1 MSLFLLLIKKF
12 AVSMLSP
19 CIFVF
24 RFFFSFFFPVHWLN
38 RVQKGNLNIHP
49 ITCLRTGSWS
59 GSASGSGFLPVSQ
72 FPCSFCFLGSFYLSL
87 ILVFIFLIFG
97 TLDFLR
103 IIIFCLEFVAG
114 DKASDLGRMFTKEVL
129 TLPDDKVSS
138 SNIPL
143 ARPLGEKI
151 PTHSWSKNAPTL
163 QFVRSP
169 ICVCTSNC
177 VIS

>member
-1 MSLFLLLIKKF
+1 MVGVAISLDLVGLGVAHTKMSLFLLLIKNF

-59 GSASGSGFLPVSQ
+59 GSVSGSGSLPVSQ

-103 IIIFCLEFVAG
+103 IIC
-114 DKASDLGRMFTKEVL
+114 
-129 TLPDDKVSS
+129 
-138 SNIPL
+138 PL
-143 ARPLGEKI
+143 VGSA
-151 PTHSWSKNAPTL
+151 
-163 QFVRSP
+163 
-169 ICVCTSNC
+169 
-177 VIS
+177 